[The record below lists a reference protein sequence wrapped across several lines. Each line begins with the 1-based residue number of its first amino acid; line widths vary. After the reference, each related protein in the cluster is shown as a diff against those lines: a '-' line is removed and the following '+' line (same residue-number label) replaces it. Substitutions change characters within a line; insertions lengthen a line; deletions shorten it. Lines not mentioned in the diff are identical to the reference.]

1 MRQGQKDM
9 RHGAIVAEINRR
21 PHCPWPPVRPRGS
34 QGRRAAGCRAAKP
47 SASAGSFG
55 AVLAAVSWRS
65 RTAQCLALH
74 LGLEL
79 RAALE
84 LLVARRPGRLDPASA
99 TDRPVSLFFR
109 AMAQRAQVLQ
119 LYRSLMRA
127 GRTWPTVEEREYIL
141 SESRRLFRQNV
152 GLEDPAQIDKKLFEA
167 TSRWELAKYY
177 GIAAPRYF
185 YNQPGVVEKARNKTA
200 INVRPAYLDSE
211 YESIGRGQGDDERNR
226 RSIVGGS
233 VPERAARAAA
243 AAAAAAE
250 RSARGAILSAM
261 QDPHEAAAPAA
272 RGGHPPTP
280 PGLRAPP
287 QPPGLRR
294 PGGGGAP
301 TPPSLRQPPSGQ
313 VPPVPVPPALRRPA
327 DEPAAAP
334 APAAA
339 VEQSAPAGASSGAG
353 GSGSSSGSSSGS
365 GSSDSAG
372 AKATRTTQ
380 KSAAAAVRRNKRKT
394 GVDRSRHRVP
404 THL

>member
-1 MRQGQKDM
+1 VATREAQ
-9 RHGAIVAEINRR
+9 RLPARAGAL
-21 PHCPWPPVRPRGS
+21 
-34 QGRRAAGCRAAKP
+34 
-47 SASAGSFG
+47 
-55 AVLAAVSWRS
+55 LAAALPNPAPLPAPSVLFLQLFLGVVGQRS
-65 RTAQCLALH
+65 
-74 LGLEL
+74 
-79 RAALE
+79 
-84 LLVARRPGRLDPASA
+84 
-99 TDRPVSLFFR
+99 VSLFTSALSFALRSSFWLHGDQVASIQCDRPAGQSLFR

-152 GLEDPAQIDKKLFEA
+152 ELEDPAQIDKKLFEA

-380 KSAAAAVRRNKRKT
+380 KSAVAAVRRNKRKT

>member
-1 MRQGQKDM
+1 
-9 RHGAIVAEINRR
+9 
-21 PHCPWPPVRPRGS
+21 VRPRGS
-34 QGRRAAGCRAAKP
+34 HPRAGALLAGARCWPNPAPLPAP
-47 SASAGSFG
+47 S
-55 AVLAAVSWRS
+55 VLFLQLFLGVVGQRS
-65 RTAQCLALH
+65 
-74 LGLEL
+74 
-79 RAALE
+79 
-84 LLVARRPGRLDPASA
+84 
-99 TDRPVSLFFR
+99 VSLFTSALSFALRSSFWLHGDQVASIQCDRQAGQSLFR

-152 GLEDPAQIDKKLFEA
+152 ELEDPAQIDKKLFEA